1 MFLEGG
7 CNFQTGFCGWYNAAM
22 GDDFDWT
29 VHAGST
35 ASSATGPRADHNGNT
50 NGSFFLLTEYNTSL
64 KNFFSSYANFLIP
77 LMGTMHEPGMILIGF
92 LQDLHPGKYQTTM
105 AIEMVN
111 Y

>member
-1 MFLEGG
+1 MYLEGG

-50 NGSFFLLTEYNTSL
+50 NGTFFLLTQYNRNL
-64 KNFFSSYANFLIP
+64 INIYLSYVNSYLNTYAK
-77 LMGTMHEPGMILIGF
+77 IGVRCKAAENSQPNLLTF
-92 LQDLHPGKYQTTM
+92 QQ
-105 AIEMVN
+105 I
-111 Y
+111 